1 MKKMMMIGV
10 LAAVLAGCGGEATE
24 PSTVSK
30 TVTQSETT
38 TTYDVPETA
47 APEPDSNGD
56 LILQM
61 AWDKQTADDQYAM
74 CFGWGYDRETMI
86 DTFFAEAGGSLD
98 VTRDE
103 LIEFFDGKCG

>member
-1 MKKMMMIGV
+1 MKKMMIVV
-10 LAAVLAGCGGEATE
+10 LAAMLAGCGGVAEE
-24 PSTVSK
+24 PSTVSE

-38 TTYDVPETA
+38 TYNVPEPA

-103 LIEFFDGKCG
+103 LIEFFEGECS